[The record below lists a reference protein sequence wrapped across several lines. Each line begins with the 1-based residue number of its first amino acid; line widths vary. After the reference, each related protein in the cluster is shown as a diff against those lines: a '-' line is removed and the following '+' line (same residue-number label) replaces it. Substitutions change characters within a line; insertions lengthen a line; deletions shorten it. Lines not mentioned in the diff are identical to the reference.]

1 MIMRQRVWSAVA
13 TTTVLFGAGVYAYD
27 VTHSH
32 VVTRGARALATFGY
46 VGIRYA
52 RADYGDDKKMAALH
66 EECAALLLRLL
77 QTNKG
82 LYIKIG
88 QAIANQGPLFPHAYQ
103 RRFAQLYDDA
113 PADAWLAI
121 STMLDRN
128 YGSNWPF
135 TIEGEVIALALIAQ
149 VYQGRL
155 HTGELVAVKV
165 QHPYID
171 DQLAAD
177 LWVYRTVASFYGW
190 IFDMPFAMFTRYILD
205 QISQETNF
213 LNEALNG
220 DRLKRAVAAD
230 GLAHLVHIPFV
241 YRDQS
246 TSQVLV
252 AEWIDGVLV
261 TETES
266 VSQNYNVNQMMNTFL
281 QVFGRQIFNYGFVHS
296 DPHPGNLK
304 VRRFNGRQQLVI
316 LDHGLYT
323 DIPPKFGAEYR
334 RLWEKMFVQDVPGIK
349 EIGREWGIESVE
361 LFASIISLRP
371 THIQSK
377 APRDG
382 TITDDRTVPNLLGE
396 FLEDQLKFP
405 RELLF
410 LTRTQRMMQNMN
422 KQYGLPVNR
431 INVLTK
437 CAIRKSDLSQ
447 VTRFRLEISLLVLE
461 LMFVAVRMKQWLVG
475 DLWGKKS
482 LGLEDYLEVF
492 MKNTARQVGVEI
504 Y

>member
-1 MIMRQRVWSAVA
+1 M
-13 TTTVLFGAGVYAYD
+13 
-27 VTHSH
+27 
-32 VVTRGARALATFGY
+32 
-46 VGIRYA
+46 
-52 RADYGDDKKMAALH
+52 
-66 EECAALLLRLL
+66 
-77 QTNKG
+77 
-82 LYIKIG
+82 
-88 QAIANQGPLFPHAYQ
+88 
-103 RRFAQLYDDA
+103 
-113 PADAWLAI
+113 
-121 STMLDRN
+121 
-128 YGSNWPF
+128 
-135 TIEGEVIALALIAQ
+135 
-149 VYQGRL
+149 
-155 HTGELVAVKV
+155 
-165 QHPYID
+165 
-171 DQLAAD
+171 
-177 LWVYRTVASFYGW
+177 
-190 IFDMPFAMFTRYILD
+190 
-205 QISQETNF
+205 
-213 LNEALNG
+213 
-220 DRLKRAVAAD
+220 
-230 GLAHLVHIPFV
+230 
-241 YRDQS
+241 
-246 TSQVLV
+246 
-252 AEWIDGVLV
+252 
-261 TETES
+261 
-266 VSQNYNVNQMMNTFL
+266 
-281 QVFGRQIFNYGFVHS
+281 
-296 DPHPGNLK
+296 K